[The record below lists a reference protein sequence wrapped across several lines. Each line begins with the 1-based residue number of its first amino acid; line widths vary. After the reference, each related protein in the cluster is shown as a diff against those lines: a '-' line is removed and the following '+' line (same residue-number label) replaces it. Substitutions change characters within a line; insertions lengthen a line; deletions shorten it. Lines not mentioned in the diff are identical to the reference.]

1 MSGWEILLIALGL
14 AMDCF
19 AVSLGIG
26 TSGRVNTFRPVF
38 RIIFHFGLF
47 QGLMTFLG
55 WLAGRTIL
63 NLIAGFDHWLVLMLL
78 AFVGVRMIIESFSK
92 KEEEE
97 YADPSRGWFL
107 VMLAIATSIDALAI
121 GISLALL
128 EVNTLVACLTI
139 GVVSTALSLG
149 GLLGGD
155 FLGKKFGKRM
165 ELLGGI
171 ILIGIGLRVFLSHIL

>member
-1 MSGWEILLIALGL
+1 MSGWEIFLIALGL

-26 TSGRVNTFRPVF
+26 TSGRVNTFRPAF
-38 RIIFHFGLF
+38 RIIFHFGFF

-63 NLIAGFDHWLVLMLL
+63 NLIAGFDHWLVLLL
-78 AFVGVRMIIESFSK
+78 LVFVGVRMIIESFSK
-92 KEEEE
+92 KEEE

-139 GVVSTALSLG
+139 GVVSSALSLG

-155 FLGKKFGKRM
+155 FLGKRFGKRM